1 LKLELD
7 KRFLDKAKGRFQRYE
22 FEVGVLEDM
31 PYQKPEPKS
40 KGLKKFL
47 GGPARRVSRK
57 SSGLTVARVSFYNR
71 RKTDYFRAPFKRKSS
86 DIIRFSKEFFKL
98 LAGQSEE
105 RRVLNYLQAI
115 VRNPI
120 LRGDYGPNMP
130 STIRRK
136 GFDRYM
142 IDTGQLFNSIKAR
155 VSRVRK

>member
-1 LKLELD
+1 MN
-7 KRFLDKAKGRFQRYE
+7 KAKGRFEKYE
-22 FEVGVLEDM
+22 FEVGVLEHK
-31 PYQKPEPKS
+31 PYRSAEPKS

-47 GGPARRVSRK
+47 AGPARKVSKK
-57 SSGLTVARVSFYNR
+57 SAGLSVARVSFYNR
-71 RKTDYFRAPFKRKSS
+71 RKTDYFRKPFKRRSS

-98 LAGQSEE
+98 CAGTGEE

-120 LRGDYGPNMP
+120 LRGDYGPNAP
-130 STIRRK
+130 ATVRTK

-155 VSRVRK
+155 VSRVRKRS